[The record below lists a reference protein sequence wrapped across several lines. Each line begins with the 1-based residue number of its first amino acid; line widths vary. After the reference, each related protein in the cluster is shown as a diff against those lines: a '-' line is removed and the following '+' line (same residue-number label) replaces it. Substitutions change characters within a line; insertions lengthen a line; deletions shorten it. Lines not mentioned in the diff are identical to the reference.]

1 MQELNIK
8 EKYHS
13 YIKINEDLDWF
24 HIDLSQIN
32 LIDSKDFSDLKI
44 KNNKEINRL
53 ENEKLN
59 KEEVLRKFLETEFLE
74 IEDSSGDI
82 EDNNALKNKLDN
94 NIDLII
100 DAVISDH
107 VRSRAKIV
115 YLEDFDGV
123 LLILRDLIKKKDED
137 EEEYYDFASI
147 RLLIKDGL
155 IFTVSKEKTNAL
167 IELEKV
173 IEKYKQKI
181 KFFSKNIK
189 EKNKTKKSKNLKSFQ
204 NALNKNGKL
213 KSIKEDNFIED
224 VENKFNEMD
233 FILHL
238 IENINESFEEYALD
252 LEDELEELEEILT
265 LFQEKYFE
273 KKEGFYFLK
282 KFFNKKI
289 NKNKSNDKYNQIIE
303 KTLKNLDEE
312 EKEYKNIQE
321 IETRLINI
329 KSEATLFKRYLLP
342 QKEALNLLKNSADEL
357 NIIFNNKE
365 FLVKNNEN
373 YKESIEDSKQLIKEN
388 INELIDVNIRIIE
401 DLDRVKDFSNHLKEE
416 ITVINNNK
424 LNNNL
429 YMLSIISAIFM
440 PLTFLSG
447 LYGINVKGIP
457 LAENEIGFWLFTLF
471 LIFVCLF
478 QIFIFKWKKWF

>member
-44 KNNKEINRL
+44 KNNKEINSL
-53 ENEKLN
+53 KNENLT

-74 IEDSSGDI
+74 IEDSNGDI

-137 EEEYYDFASI
+137 EEEYYDFVSI

-167 IELEKV
+167 IELERV

-189 EKNKTKKSKNLKSFQ
+189 EKNKTKKSKNLKNFQ

-213 KSIKEDNFIED
+213 QSIKEDNFIEE

-252 LEDELEELEEILT
+252 LEEELEELEETLT

-273 KKEGFYFLK
+273 KKEGFYFFK

-289 NKNKSNDKYNQIIE
+289 NKNKTTDKYNQIIE

-342 QKEALNLLKNSADEL
+342 QKEALNLLRNSADEL

-365 FLVKNNEN
+365 FLVKNNED